1 MQYFILSISSLNHS
15 FSILESGKDIKYKLL
30 HINEGVGDLDEISKD
45 DFILGYKRGIN
56 LISIIFKV
64 TDVNINE
71 NEIILE
77 KLLESNNGLL
87 IDDSDLIERLERN
100 EIIEIEESHFKKLL
114 QNFLNII
121 NSNLDFESEYEKSQF
136 ISKKFNFGLSEK
148 FFYVLKNHIKLN
160 KEMGRVKE
168 NPIYGCLENGLPNT
182 IKKIIN
188 RNNFKIIGSTG
199 SGEFPQSLSISILDE
214 DITDSTE
221 KGIYVVYYFEK
232 DMKCFYL
239 SLSVGSNQFGTNS
252 TYQDYDINQV
262 VNNIKSFIVD
272 SELDYLKTINLNEE
286 LNLALDGKPNSLT
299 KSFQKG
305 SIICKKYEVNDE
317 NSLRDYNLIQD
328 LNIFLKLYDYIKKNY
343 RGDYDFLLG
352 DAKNN
357 SYKDD
362 YEDILNFES
371 LYLDFADRIFNG
383 NNVLLY
389 GVPGSGKSFT
399 IENDYCDDETV
410 TERILFHPDY
420 TYSDFV
426 GQILPKV
433 REDRQIE
440 YEFTPGPF
448 TRILKQAYENPQ
460 QKFILIIEE
469 INRGNAPAIFG
480 DVFQLLDRK
489 TSFKN
494 KKDNGFPLGTSEYEI
509 TNYDIADNV
518 YEDKEHPV
526 RIPANLSIMASMNTS
541 DQNVFTLDTAF
552 KRRWTM
558 RMIENSF
565 DDVRFNDLKI
575 LNTGL
580 LWKDFC
586 EIINESIVENNI
598 SNLSSEDKRIGP
610 FFVDEKDLIFDEK
623 AINGNDD
630 EKSKAKLHNDK
641 FAEKVLMYLWDD
653 ALKLS
658 REEVFDDKNLGQ
670 FTLEYIVKKFNEA
683 DEYEKFTVFNETI
696 QQRFKNKIEENK
708 HSLPSKS
715 KEEPSESGVV
725 RENEDFDE
733 GLDTEQGHAEVVQD
747 SENLDSQNESTEIVE
762 GSDDD

>member
-1 MQYFILSISSLNHS
+1 M
-15 FSILESGKDIKYKLL
+15 
-30 HINEGVGDLDEISKD
+30 
-45 DFILGYKRGIN
+45 
-56 LISIIFKV
+56 
-64 TDVNINE
+64 
-71 NEIILE
+71 
-77 KLLESNNGLL
+77 
-87 IDDSDLIERLERN
+87 
-100 EIIEIEESHFKKLL
+100 
-114 QNFLNII
+114 
-121 NSNLDFESEYEKSQF
+121 
-136 ISKKFNFGLSEK
+136 
-148 FFYVLKNHIKLN
+148 
-160 KEMGRVKE
+160 
-168 NPIYGCLENGLPNT
+168 
-182 IKKIIN
+182 
-188 RNNFKIIGSTG
+188 
-199 SGEFPQSLSISILDE
+199 
-214 DITDSTE
+214 
-221 KGIYVVYYFEK
+221 
-232 DMKCFYL
+232 
-239 SLSVGSNQFGTNS
+239 
-252 TYQDYDINQV
+252 
-262 VNNIKSFIVD
+262 
-272 SELDYLKTINLNEE
+272 
-286 LNLALDGKPNSLT
+286 
-299 KSFQKG
+299 
-305 SIICKKYEVNDE
+305 
-317 NSLRDYNLIQD
+317 
-328 LNIFLKLYDYIKKNY
+328 
-343 RGDYDFLLG
+343 
-352 DAKNN
+352 
-357 SYKDD
+357 
-362 YEDILNFES
+362 
-371 LYLDFADRIFNG
+371 
-383 NNVLLY
+383 
-389 GVPGSGKSFT
+389 
-399 IENDYCDDETV
+399 
-410 TERILFHPDY
+410 
-420 TYSDFV
+420 
-426 GQILPKV
+426 
-433 REDRQIE
+433 
-440 YEFTPGPF
+440 
-448 TRILKQAYENPQ
+448 KQAYENPQ

-575 LNTGL
+575 LNTDL

-598 SNLSSEDKRIGP
+598 SNLSSEDKRIGA

-658 REEVFDDKNLGQ
+658 REEVFDDKNLDQ

-683 DEYEKFTVFNETI
+683 DEYKKFTVFNETI

-708 HSLPSKS
+708 HSSPSKS

-733 GLDTEQGHAEVVQD
+733 GLDTEQGHVEVVQD